1 MTQLLEDISLIALC
15 GGVLLGTGC
24 QARWWVGVGISVGGG
39 NSTCLRCLL
48 LPEQGERVGEEG
60 DLISGR
66 EGGGRCG
73 NILCGV

>member
-1 MTQLLEDISLIALC
+1 M
-15 GGVLLGTGC
+15 G
-24 QARWWVGVGISVGGG
+24 RSVGGRNITG
-39 NSTCLRCLL
+39 LRCLL

-73 NILCGV
+73 SILCGV